1 MDGKDELIIS
11 AIKELKDE
19 QKATR
24 EEISAMNK
32 AVASLASYH
41 QRLNNLEESI
51 KDLPR
56 MKVVVNGIVW
66 VVGILSTGLILTVF
80 RGLSVSV
87 TGG

>member
-66 VVGILSTGLILTVF
+66 VVAALAGGFLI
-80 RGLSVSV
+80 SISKSINV
-87 TGG
+87 TIAGS